1 MNFPLL
7 HFLGEYYYFLQCG
20 LQITYIGITQGEV
33 QLLSHVQLFATL
45 WTSAHQCSLSY
56 TISHSLH
63 KLMSIVLVMPSKHL
77 IFCHL
82 LLLLPLIFPSIRVF
96 SNESALHIRWSKYW
110 NFSFSFSISLSSEYS
125 GLNSFNIDWFD
136 LLAVQGTLKSLL
148 QNHSSKASILLCSAE
163 EYMVIILYQYMIVIT
178 TLESY
183 HDKNS
188 FPLHIPCTLFLCN
201 VDLSLTQLFLS
212 LENFERYFFH
222 PSLLA
227 NKFIQ

>member
-1 MNFPLL
+1 MREVCVNCYLVYCCCSVIKSCPTLCNPMAYSTPGFSVLHYLLEFAQTHSCPLS
-7 HFLGEYYYFLQCG
+7 Q
-20 LQITYIGITQGEV
+20 
-33 QLLSHVQLFATL
+33 S
-45 WTSAHQCSLSY
+45 
-56 TISHSLH
+56 
-63 KLMSIVLVMPSKHL
+63 MPSNHL
-77 IFCHL
+77 IFCHP
-82 LLLLPLIFPSIRVF
+82 LLLLPSISPSIRVF

-212 LENFERYFFH
+212 LQNFERYFFH